1 MDFWSKLL
9 QGIAY
14 VPTVITGIENLFGGN
29 RSGSEKKDAALSFVE
44 AAICAA
50 EAVANHQIADE
61 EKFKRGLSLVID
73 GTVMCLNASLW
84 AKTGGPNS

>member
-14 VPTVITGIENLFGGN
+14 VPTVITGIENLLGTS
-29 RSGSEKKDAALSFVE
+29 RSGADKKDAALSFIE
-44 AAICAA
+44 AAICVA
-50 EAVANHQIADE
+50 EAVGNHQIVDE
-61 EKFKRGLSLVID
+61 EKFKNGLSLVIN

-84 AKTGGPNS
+84 AKRSELK